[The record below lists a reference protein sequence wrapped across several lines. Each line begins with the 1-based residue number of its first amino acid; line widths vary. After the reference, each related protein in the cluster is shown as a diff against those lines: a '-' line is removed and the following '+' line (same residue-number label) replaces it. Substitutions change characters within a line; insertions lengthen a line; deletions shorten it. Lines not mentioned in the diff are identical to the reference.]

1 MTSSNNDGC
10 NMCTTYYFAR
20 PAQNQHAFT
29 PKLRSRLVIQ
39 MQQFDASGS
48 LQETIDLFSVG
59 FLTSRL
65 RSDIRSLMTETNNN
79 HPTPNLIMTREMTR
93 AAAQNGG
100 AAPGKDEPETA
111 ALAGAAAWELHDRCR
126 VTGAAHAAV
135 FWTDGRCRKAM
146 RNGDG
151 MYSVVEDEATDEVR
165 WSWTRNTRVNAP
177 AFSEFDSET
186 GTNKGVWVYRTAES
200 WS

>member
-1 MTSSNNDGC
+1 MASSDSDGR

-29 PKLRSRLVIQ
+29 PQLRPRLVTQ
-39 MQQFDASGS
+39 MQQFDASGR

-65 RSDIRSLMTETNNN
+65 RGDIRSFMTENN

-93 AAAQNGG
+93 AAQNGG
-100 AAPGKDEPETA
+100 APGKDEPEA
-111 ALAGAAAWELHDRCR
+111 ALAGAAAWDMHRCR
-126 VTGAAHAAV
+126 VTGAHAAI
-135 FWTDGRCRKAM
+135 FWTDGRCWKAV

-151 MYSVVEDEATDEVR
+151 MYSIAEDSATDEAR
-165 WSWTRNTRVNAP
+165 WSWTRNTRVNRP
-177 AFSEFDSET
+177 
-186 GTNKGVWVYRTAES
+186 GILRV
-200 WS
+200 